1 MRLFGEN
8 VPLLKLWVLPFALIL
23 SFALFAL
30 LRRFAPGMEAPAL
43 VATVLS
49 PAVLPAFNFMLD
61 LPELAL
67 ALAAVAIFLRALDS
81 RSSTLA
87 IAAGP
92 AAGPACPTK
101 HTGPPLPPPLLG
113 VPSLPPP

>member
-1 MRLFGEN
+1 MRLFGES
-8 VPLLKLWVLPFALIL
+8 VPLLKMWRLPFAVIL

-81 RSSTLA
+81 RSTAQA
-87 IAAGP
+87 IAAGLVP
-92 AAGPACPTK
+92 GLAGPTQ
-101 HTGPPLPPPLLG
+101 HTRRLLPPLLFRFG
-113 VPSLPPP
+113 RL